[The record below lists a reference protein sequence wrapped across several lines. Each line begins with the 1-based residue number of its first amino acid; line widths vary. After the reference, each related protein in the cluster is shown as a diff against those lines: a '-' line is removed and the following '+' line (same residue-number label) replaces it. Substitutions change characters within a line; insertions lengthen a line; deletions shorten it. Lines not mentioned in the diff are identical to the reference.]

1 MASLVN
7 ECSNVTH
14 THTHTQHTQL
24 LETVTSHS
32 LRTNVESYVRP
43 DRHCWTIST

>member
-7 ECSNVTH
+7 ECRNVTH
-14 THTHTQHTQL
+14 THTHTHTRTQL

-32 LRTNVESYVRP
+32 VT
-43 DRHCWTIST
+43 H